1 MSDDQSINLI
11 YAIGGLV
18 LVGSSL
24 AARRMP
30 MGQTLKMALAWVA
43 IFAGLFVIVALR
55 DDFGAIWQKVRTA
68 AIGDGG
74 QTVGGSLRIPASE
87 DGHYYA
93 VAIVNGHSVRFL
105 IDSGA
110 SVTSVSTETAKA
122 VGIPLDSAGYP
133 AIVETAN
140 GLAEAQR
147 SSVER
152 FELGP
157 IKREDMHI
165 FVMEDLGDTNLL
177 GMNFLSTLKSW
188 RVEGRTLILES

>member
-1 MSDDQSINLI
+1 LSDDQTVNLM

-30 MGQTLKMALAWVA
+30 IGQTLKMALAWVA

-55 DDFGAIWQKVRTA
+55 NDFGAIGSKLHMA
-68 AIGDGG
+68 AFGDGG

-93 VAIVNGHSVRFL
+93 VAMVNGRSTRFM

-110 SVTSVSTETAKA
+110 STTTISRETAKTTD
-122 VGIPLDSAGYP
+122 VPLDGAGYP
-133 AIVETAN
+133 VIVETAN
-140 GLAEAQR
+140 GMAEAQR
-147 SSVER
+147 SSIAR

-157 IKREDMHI
+157 IKREDMKIH
-165 FVMEDLGDTNLL
+165 VMDNLGETNLL
-177 GMNFLSTLKSW
+177 GMNFLSSLKSW

>member
-1 MSDDQSINLI
+1 MSEDQSINLI
-11 YAIGGLV
+11 WAIGGLV

-24 AARRMP
+24 AARRLP

-68 AIGDGG
+68 AVGENA

-93 VAIVNGHSVRFL
+93 VTVVNGHSVRFM
-105 IDSGA
+105 IDTGA
-110 SVTSVSTETAKA
+110 TVTSVSRDTAKA
-122 VGIPLDSAGYP
+122 VGVPLDRAGYP

-147 SSVER
+147 SRIER

-157 IKREDMHI
+157 IRRDDMHV

>member
-1 MSDDQSINLI
+1 MSEDQTLNLM

-30 MGQTLKMALAWVA
+30 LGQTFRMVLAWVA

-55 DDFGAIWQKVRTA
+55 DDFGAIGQKLQTA
-68 AIGDGG
+68 AFGDGG
-74 QTVGGSLRIPASE
+74 ETVGGSLRIPASE

-93 VAIVNGHSVRFL
+93 QATVNGRSTRFM

-110 SVTSVSTETAKA
+110 TTTTISREVAKTTD
-122 VGIPLDSAGYP
+122 VPLDGAGYP
-133 AIVETAN
+133 VIVDTAN
-140 GLAEAQR
+140 GMAEAQR
-147 SSVER
+147 SSIAR

-157 IKREDMHI
+157 IKRDDMKIHI
-165 FVMEDLGDTNLL
+165 MDNLGDMNLL
-177 GMNFLSTLKSW
+177 GMDFLSSLKSW